1 MTLPSTTRPPDDP
14 RNGPLTLRRD
24 LLRTGMDDREIRRL
38 IRSGDFVQVRPGAYI
53 DRAVWTAL
61 NEEGRFGLRGR
72 AVLRQAR
79 TPLILSHTSSV
90 VEWGLPSFGFDLTQ
104 VHTTRTDGLSGRRA
118 ADVRQHEARVGP
130 GDLVVVNG
138 VPVTNPARAVL
149 EACTLV
155 GPECGLCV
163 VNAVLNKGLITET
176 QLLTQYV
183 GMENWPHSRAIEIVL
198 RLCDGRIESVGESRT
213 FWVCYLHSLPMPVP
227 QYEIT
232 DPSGQVVA
240 RVDFAW
246 PDLGVY
252 LEFDGRIKYEKLL
265 RPGERAS
272 DVVWREKKREQ
283 MIGRLTGWRCIRI
296 TWADLAD
303 PRRLAALILSALY
316 PNTAAS

>member
-1 MTLPSTTRPPDDP
+1 MMLPPATRPVDDP
-14 RNGPLTLRRD
+14 RNGPPVLRRD
-24 LLRTGMDDREIRRL
+24 LLRTGMTDREIRRL
-38 IRSGDFVQVRPGAYI
+38 ISAGELVQVRPGAYM

-61 NEEGRFGLRGR
+61 NEEGRFVLRGR

-90 VEWGLPSFGFDLTQ
+90 AEWGLPAFGLDLTQ

-118 ADVRQHEARVGP
+118 ADVRQHQARVGS
-130 GDLVVVNG
+130 GDLVVVNA

-155 GPECGLCV
+155 GPEGGLCV
-163 VNAVLNKGLITET
+163 VNAALNTLLVTEK

-183 GMENWPHSRAIEIVL
+183 GMENWPYSRATEIVL

-227 QYEIT
+227 QFEIT
-232 DPSGQVVA
+232 DPNGQVVA

-283 MIGRLTGWRCIRI
+283 LIHRLTGWRCIRI

-303 PRRLAALILSALY
+303 HRRLAALILAALY
-316 PNTAAS
+316 PTTVAS